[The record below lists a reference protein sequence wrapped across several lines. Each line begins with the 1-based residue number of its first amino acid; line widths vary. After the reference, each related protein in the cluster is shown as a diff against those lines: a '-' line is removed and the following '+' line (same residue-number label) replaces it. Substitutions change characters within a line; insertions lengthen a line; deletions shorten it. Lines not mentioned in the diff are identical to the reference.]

1 MAAGRRGSGPLPH
14 PRWILRPIPRGR
26 AGGQGSAIARPG
38 PQARV
43 LLLDLPRLL
52 EDAVAGVLEREG
64 FEVLRADRG
73 EADVAAV
80 VDRARA
86 DALLVAAD
94 GPAAGRVCAL
104 LARRPDLRALALA
117 GDGRL
122 LLLPLAEASPA
133 SLVRALRGVVTG
145 EVPR

>member
-1 MAAGRRGSGPLPH
+1 MG
-14 PRWILRPIPRGR
+14 
-26 AGGQGSAIARPG
+26 
-38 PQARV
+38 
-43 LLLDLPRLL
+43 
-52 EDAVAGVLEREG
+52 
-64 FEVLRADRG
+64 
-73 EADVAAV
+73 AV
-80 VDRARA
+80 VDRAGA

-94 GPAAGRVCAL
+94 GPGADRVCAL

-133 SLVRALRGVVTG
+133 SLVRALRGVVRG